1 MFLNE
6 MKQLIKFFLNSNL
19 LCILLLVLPYSINA
33 QGLGTITG
41 KVIDKNTQESLIGA
55 TVILQG
61 TTLGA
66 QTDAEGKFV
75 IKGIPT
81 KSYNLLIQY
90 VGYASKTIFN
100 IVINSGNIS
109 TFNIELE
116 PASNNLGE
124 VLVQTRTFEK
134 KTETPLSI
142 QNLTAE
148 EIKSNPGGNFDISR
162 VIQAL
167 PGVGG
172 NTGGAAFRND
182 IIIRGGGPNENVF
195 YLDGI
200 EIPVINHFATQGS
213 SGGPQGI
220 LNVSFIQDVTLSS
233 SSFGARIDN
242 PLSSV
247 FNFKQKDGNEERL
260 QGNLRLS
267 ASEAALTLDGPLTK
281 NTTFLASARRSYLQ
295 FLFIFLDL
303 PIRPSY
309 WDFQYKTTTK
319 ISEKTTLTT
328 LGVGAIDNFK
338 FAIPE
343 ESTPEKEYQLRESPN
358 INQWNYTMG
367 AVLKRRISKGYM
379 NLSVSRNMFN
389 NALDRW
395 EDGKENDENFRAFKV
410 RSQEIE
416 NKLRLDINKFQGKW
430 KYAYGGMFQYVKYNN
445 TTFSKINNGT
455 FDSSGN
461 QIVPPLTINY
471 NSAIEFFKGGL
482 FAEVSRRVLNDRLN
496 LNFGVRTDVNL
507 FTTDGLNPLQTLSPR
522 LSASYALNDKW
533 NLNAS
538 IGRYYKI
545 PIYPILGFRNSAGT
559 FVNKDNKYISSDHY
573 VGGVEFL
580 PTNNTRITVEGFF
593 KQYGN
598 YPVSVQNGI
607 SLANQ
612 GVDFGILGNEPTL
625 SIGKGRVY
633 GFEFFFQQ
641 KLTKSFF
648 ATFSYTWFVSKF
660 SGADGRLIA
669 SAWDNRHLVSTI
681 LGYKF
686 KKGWEIGAKYRLAG
700 GSPYTPF
707 NLDASRAS
715 YLSTGSGILDFSRL
729 NQQRLGAFQQ
739 VDIRIDKKFNYKRV
753 TLDLFIDF
761 QNLLQTAQQAYP
773 SYVFERNATN
783 TGWATTD
790 GNAIQQ
796 NGSNAIPVILDN
808 TNTTFLPTFGFIL
821 EF

>member
-1 MFLNE
+1 
-6 MKQLIKFFLNSNL
+6 MKQFIDQHAK
-19 LCILLLVLPYSINA
+19 IGLLLIFGLMFQTLVNG

-41 KVIDKNTQESLIGA
+41 KVIDKNTQENLIGA
-55 TVILQG
+55 TIIIQG

-66 QTDAEGKFV
+66 QTDAEGKFIV
-75 IKGIPT
+75 KGIPP
-81 KSYNLLIQY
+81 KSYNILIQY
-90 VGYASKTIFN
+90 VGYTSKTLFN
-100 IVINSGNIS
+100 VVVTSGNIL
-109 TFNIELE
+109 TFNLELD
-116 PASNNLGE
+116 PASKSLGE
-124 VLVQTRTFEK
+124 VVVQSRTFGK

-142 QNLTAE
+142 QSLTAE

-267 ASEAALTLDGPLTK
+267 ASEAAITLDGPLTK

-319 ISEKTTLTT
+319 INEKTTLTT
-328 LGVGAIDNFK
+328 LGVGAIDDFK

-358 INQWNYTMG
+358 INQWNYTLG

-379 NLSVSRNMFN
+379 NISASRNMFN

-395 EDGKENDENFRAFKV
+395 EDGKENDENFRAVKI

-416 NKLRLDINKFQGKW
+416 NKFRIDINKFQGKW
-430 KYAYGGMFQYVKYNN
+430 KYAYGGMLQYVKYNN
-445 TTFSKINNGT
+445 STFSKINNGV
-455 FDSSGN
+455 FDSAGT
-461 QIVPPLTINY
+461 QIAPPLTISY

-482 FAEVSRRVLNDRLN
+482 FGEVSRRVLNDRLN
-496 LNFGVRTDVNL
+496 LNFGIRTDVNN
-507 FTTDGLNPLQTLSPR
+507 FTNEGLNPLQTLSPR
-522 LSASYALNDKW
+522 FSASYALNDKW
-533 NLNAS
+533 NLNATV
-538 IGRYYKI
+538 GRYFKI
-545 PIYPILGFRNSAGT
+545 PIYPILGFRDGAGT
-559 FVNKDNKYISSDHY
+559 LINKDNKYISTNHY
-573 VGGVEFL
+573 VGGVEYL
-580 PTNNTRITVEGFF
+580 PTNSTRITVEGFF

-598 YPVSVQNGI
+598 YPVSMLNGI

-612 GVDFGILGNEPTL
+612 GVDFGILGNEPTV
-625 SIGKGRVY
+625 SVGKGQVY

-660 SGADGRLIA
+660 SGNDGKLIA
-669 SAWDNRHLVSTI
+669 SAWDSRHLVSTI

-686 KKGWEIGAKYRLAG
+686 KKGWELGAKYRLAG

-707 NLDASRAS
+707 NLEASRGS
-715 YLSTGSGILDFSRL
+715 YLSTGSGILDFSQL
-729 NQQRLGAFQQ
+729 NQLRLGAFQQ
-739 VDIRIDKKFNYKRV
+739 VDLRIDKKFNYKKV
-753 TLDLFIDF
+753 TLDLFIDI
-761 QNLLQTAQQAYP
+761 QNLLSTPQQAYP
-773 SYVFERNATN
+773 SYVFERNEDN
-783 TGWATTD
+783 TGWKTTD
-790 GNAIQQ
+790 GKAIQQ
-796 NGSNAIPVILDN
+796 NGSNAIPVILNN